1 MDAVLGPS
9 HWVHLKT
16 KAYKRGE
23 AFVNALNAVRPPG
36 ETKLDIPEAISCE
49 YYAASSWNA
58 NAGRLDEVIREILPI
73 LDHWISESCSQ
84 HLVSKYSI
92 KAYPNVNVF
101 DEEEEEEEE
110 EAEEVKAPPKEVEPE
125 VVHLDVPAVSKK
137 DKLRIGTS
145 SSAKASPSPPKIKQ
159 ALATL
164 SRN

>member
-1 MDAVLGPS
+1 M
-9 HWVHLKT
+9 
-16 KAYKRGE
+16 
-23 AFVNALNAVRPPG
+23 NALDAVRPPG

-49 YYAASSWNA
+49 YYAASCWNA
-58 NAGRLDEVIREILPI
+58 NAGRLDEVIREILPK

-110 EAEEVKAPPKEVEPE
+110 EAEAEEEKAPPKEIEPE

-159 ALATL
+159 SLATL